1 MRVAMA
7 GFFLMMSGAAMAAP
21 AGSSD
26 APIPPQPAMS
36 CDSGLG
42 ARGTAFGLPQEVA
55 ARRTPKSPASSPLRP
70 LPPIEDDEPEATLRP
85 AFHLCAV
92 GQEGPRKVIHRT

>member
-1 MRVAMA
+1 MA
-7 GFFLMMSGAAMAAP
+7 GFFLMVSGVAMAAP
-21 AGSSD
+21 AGSAD
-26 APIPPQPAMS
+26 APAPLPPQPAMS
-36 CDSGLG
+36 CDSGFG
-42 ARGTAFGLPQEVA
+42 ARGTVFGLPREVA
-55 ARRTPKSPASSPLRP
+55 ARRTPKSSLRP